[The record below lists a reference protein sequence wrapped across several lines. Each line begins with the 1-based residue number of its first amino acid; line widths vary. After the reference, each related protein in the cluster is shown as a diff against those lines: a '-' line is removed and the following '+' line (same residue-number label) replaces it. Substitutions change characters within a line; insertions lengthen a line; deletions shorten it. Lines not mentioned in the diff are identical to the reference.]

1 MSAQQGEGSGSHGH
15 GTGHEGEGLIRTPKQ
30 LIIVVVASFLVP
42 IIGIAMLVSFVTGA
56 KNIEPAGSQ
65 ARAAET
71 IADRMRPIGQV
82 WLAGE
87 KPPAGAVPVAA
98 VATAKVEKTGE
109 EVYKSACAGCHTT
122 GAMNSPKLGD
132 NAAWAK
138 LIPEGHAAL
147 TKQAIAGIRQMP
159 ARGGNPALTDTE
171 MSRAVAYLANSAG
184 AKFKEPPVAAP
195 AAPAAQVAAAATT
208 AVAAAAAAPAAAAKG
223 AAPAAGAVDGE
234 AVYKQACSACHAVG
248 AAGAPKSGDKAAWAP
263 RIKKGE
269 DALVASAIKG
279 IGNMPPKGGNPS
291 LTDAQ
296 IRAAVAYQIKTNR

>member
-15 GTGHEGEGLIRTPKQ
+15 GTGHEGEGLIKTPKQ

-109 EVYKSACAGCHTT
+109 EVYKAVCAGCHTS
-122 GAMNSPKLGD
+122 GALNAPKLGD

-138 LIPEGHAAL
+138 LIPEGHAGL

-159 ARGGNPALTDTE
+159 ARGGNPDLTDTE

-208 AVAAAAAAPAAAAKG
+208 AVAA

>member
-15 GTGHEGEGLIRTPKQ
+15 GTGHEGEGLIKTPKQ

-65 ARAAET
+65 ARAAEM

-109 EVYKSACAGCHTT
+109 EVYKAVCAGCHTS
-122 GAMNSPKLGD
+122 GALNAPKLGD

-138 LIPEGHAAL
+138 LIPEGHAGL

-159 ARGGNPALTDTE
+159 ARGGNPDLTDTE

-208 AVAAAAAAPAAAAKG
+208 AVAA